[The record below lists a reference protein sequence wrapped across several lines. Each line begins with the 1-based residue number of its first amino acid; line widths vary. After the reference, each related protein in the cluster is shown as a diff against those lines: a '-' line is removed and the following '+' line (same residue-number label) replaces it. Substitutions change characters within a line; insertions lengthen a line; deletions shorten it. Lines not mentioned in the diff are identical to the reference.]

1 MFDPRRHAVR
11 PDLADSRLADLL
23 PEDHAVV
30 DGALEQVIAPVV
42 PIFAQPDARV
52 ERASEALLGERVMV
66 FEDRDGFSW
75 CQLQTDGTVG
85 YIPTAALSP
94 DIAEPT
100 HRLGALRSFVYAT
113 PDLHGAVS
121 AALSMGSEV
130 RVEEQDGDFSR
141 IGPDE
146 WVFTGHLLAAD
157 AAADDPVTV
166 AAMFLH
172 TPYLRGGRSSLGLDC
187 SALVQRAFAACG
199 RDLPRDSDMQAGD
212 ALDWFDD
219 SLGADWQEASEGAG
233 TALRGS
239 DLLFWD
245 GHVGLMVDEKHLIHA
260 SAHAM
265 AVVTEPLAQAVAR
278 IEAAG
283 AGLPTLVRR
292 PV

>member
-42 PIFAQPDARV
+42 PIFAQPDARAD
-52 ERASEALLGERVMV
+52 RASEALLGERVMV

-100 HRLGALRSFVYAT
+100 HRLGALRSFVYAS

-121 AALSMGSEV
+121 AALSMGSDL

-166 AAMFLH
+166 AEMFRH
-172 TPYLRGGRSSLGLDC
+172 TPYLWGGRSSLGLDC

-212 ALDWFDD
+212 ALDWLDD
-219 SLGADWQEASEGAG
+219 SVGDGFGTDWQADA
-233 TALRGS
+233 TALQRG

-245 GHVGLMVDEKHLIHA
+245 GHVALMVDDSQLIHA

-283 AGLPTLVRR
+283 EGLPTLARR
-292 PV
+292 PI

>member
-30 DGALEQVIAPVV
+30 DGALEQVSAPVV
-42 PIFAQPDARV
+42 PIFAQPDARA

-75 CQLQTDGTVG
+75 CQLQADGTVG

-94 DIAEPT
+94 DIAAPS

-113 PDLHGAVS
+113 SDLHGTVS

-157 AAADDPVTV
+157 DVADDPVTV

-199 RDLPRDSDMQAGD
+199 RALPRDSDMQAGD
-212 ALDWFDD
+212 ALDWLDD

-233 TALRGS
+233 TALQRC

-260 SAHAM
+260 SADAM
-265 AVVTEPLAQAVAR
+265 AVVTESMAQAVAR

-292 PV
+292 PI